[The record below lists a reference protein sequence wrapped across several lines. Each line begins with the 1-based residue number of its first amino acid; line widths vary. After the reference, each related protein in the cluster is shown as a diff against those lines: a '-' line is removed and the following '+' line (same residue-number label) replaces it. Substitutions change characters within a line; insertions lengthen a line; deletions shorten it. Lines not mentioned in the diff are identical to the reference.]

1 MDALKYLQK
10 ALDAG
15 TVRMQRCE
23 IYPNLRVLVDEPNGD
38 LRLTY
43 AKVIAGTVQS
53 IAVSSLRNR
62 SAALAA
68 FPWVLPLRNPFV
80 VSAWQKKS

>member
-1 MDALKYLQK
+1 VPKKTNLMDALKYLQK

-38 LRLTY
+38 IRLTY
-43 AKVIAGTVQS
+43 AKS
-53 IAVSSLRNR
+53 YRRNR
-62 SAALAA
+62 PIDRS
-68 FPWVLPLRNPFV
+68 
-80 VSAWQKKS
+80 S